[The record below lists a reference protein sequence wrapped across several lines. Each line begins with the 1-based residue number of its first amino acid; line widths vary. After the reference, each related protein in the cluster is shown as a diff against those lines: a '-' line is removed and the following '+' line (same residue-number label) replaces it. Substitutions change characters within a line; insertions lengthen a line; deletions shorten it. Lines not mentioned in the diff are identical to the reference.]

1 MLYLYREVLLASLYN
16 TILVSRLMDK
26 DRMTS
31 SANSISPNAAIVDN
45 WNVLLYKNRVTDTRE
60 YSGKN
65 VLYLYNYI

>member
-1 MLYLYREVLLASLYN
+1 MLYYREVLLVSLYN

-31 SANSISPNAAIVDN
+31 SANSVSPNVAIVDN